1 MATPTPP
8 QTPSTPPEPRGYT
21 PGKTPTRPPM
31 NCAHVQAVADELNA
45 KADASTDPHVKQMYQ
60 ETAKAIMAFTGC
72 ANWIPGPGE

>member
-1 MATPTPP
+1 MADQPKPPPTPHP
-8 QTPSTPPEPRGYT
+8 TPHETPPVIQ
-21 PGKTPTRPPM
+21 RPPM

-45 KADASTDPHVKQMYQ
+45 KADASTDAHVKQMYQ